1 MNEDRMT
8 ADSTGRHPRHASGP
22 PLRTAP
28 RRSRRRPKTRR
39 RADMPLLGGVRP
51 PIAALLVVL
60 LAVAATTVVLLR
72 DQERATVDSAVLTL
86 QERIA
91 EDGALSLRASLDE
104 SVTDLRRA
112 ARSFDMAG
120 DRSDAQILDGLD
132 AAYDKWRGKAVID
145 PARGTLLAASGETI
159 PLDSTGD
166 RRTVDG
172 VIQPKLV
179 RLGTGETRVLA
190 FAPLAA
196 RRGAGPRLL
205 VTSGTLSV
213 PTAASGDSRAT
224 AVLGPDGAVLAAN
237 GPEPAR
243 KALLAAGGPLANAED
258 DGAGKAPAGSRA
270 VVHGGVRHATGH
282 GAIAAADGERATPAQ
297 GLGLTVATAVRVD
310 DSPVVLSTQIFGLA
324 CAGLLIAVALL
335 ISLLLYLFLQR
346 PLLRLYGE
354 SRRLAGGD
362 LARAVTVPRFGEG
375 ARIGHALERLRLRLL
390 GAPHDAL
397 PGPARRRVGAGFV
410 LALCAVLVLLWSLPL
425 LFLVQR
431 GDRTVSVPRR
441 LVADQQLRTD
451 TIAAR
456 VRKALGEGYADL
468 AAVAQTVGDL
478 EPAAVGE
485 ALERMR
491 EESKRY
497 RSLYVVRNGTVTA
510 RSGDLP
516 QDAAIGAVPAGRGQA
531 AGGEAAKGPGGGEQE
546 GTAPGG
552 AEQGGKAPGGGE
564 PAGRDR
570 AGRVVQVNTSGKEPV
585 IAAYAAVPGQRDV
598 TVVGEFGP
606 QFLVTLVSRPGMGR
620 VHLVDA
626 GRRIIAA
633 DSREGFLAFDRLSG
647 HGLDRLTQEVARAH
661 RSRSRVVRGE
671 PTVITAAAPLKG
683 TGATR
688 ELDWQVV
695 STRPGT
701 WTTLPEYVAQ
711 RRTMLA
717 GLLGSAAAVACLGWL
732 HIVVVRPLRSLAA
745 HAENLADG
753 DRRTVLFPQHHDEVG
768 AVMRTMEL
776 IRQQIHEEPRTR
788 IPTPHGR
795 N

>member
-22 PLRTAP
+22 PLRVAP
-28 RRSRRRPKTRR
+28 RRSRRRHKTRR

-72 DQERATVDSAVLTL
+72 DQERATVDSAVLTA

-112 ARSFDMAG
+112 ARSFGTAG

-145 PARGTLLAASGETI
+145 PARGTLLAAGGETI
-159 PLDSTGD
+159 PLNATGE

-179 RLGTGETRVLA
+179 RLGTGETRVLV
-190 FAPLAA
+190 FASLAA
-196 RRGAGPRLL
+196 RPGAGPRLL
-205 VTSGTLSV
+205 VTSSTLSV
-213 PTAASGDSRAT
+213 PTSPSGDSRAT
-224 AVLGPDGAVLAAN
+224 AVFGPDGAVLAAN
-237 GPEPAR
+237 GPAQAR
-243 KALLAAGGPLANAED
+243 KALLTAGGPIANAQD
-258 DGAGKAPAGSRA
+258 DGTGRAPGGSRA
-270 VVHGGVRHATGH
+270 VVHGGDRIATGY
-282 GAIAAADGERATPAQ
+282 GAIAAADHERATPAQ
-297 GLGLTVATAVRVD
+297 ALGLTVATAVRVD
-310 DSPVVLSTQIFGLA
+310 DSPVALSTQIFGLA
-324 CAGLLIAVALL
+324 CAGLLIAIALL

-346 PLLRLYGE
+346 PLLRLYLEG
-354 SRRLAGGD
+354 RRLAGGD
-362 LARAVTVPRFGEG
+362 LARGVAVPRFGEG
-375 ARIGHALERLRLRLL
+375 ARIGLALERLRLRLL
-390 GAPHDAL
+390 GAPHDVP

-410 LALCAVLVLLWSLPL
+410 LALCAVLVLLWSVPL

-431 GDRTVSVPRR
+431 GDSTVSVPRR

-468 AAVAQTVGDL
+468 AATAQTVGDL
-478 EPAAVGE
+478 DPNEVGE

-497 RSLYVVRNGTVTA
+497 RSLYVLRNGTVTA
-510 RSGDLP
+510 RSGEVP
-516 QDAAIGAVPAGRGQA
+516 QESAVGRVQALRDRAAENP
-531 AGGEAAKGPGGGEQE
+531 GGGNPGGGEATGE
-546 GTAPGG
+546 DKA
-552 AEQGGKAPGGGE
+552 GKGQSGNHEGGGD
-564 PAGRDR
+564 PAADDR

-585 IAAYAAVPGQRDV
+585 IAAYAAVPGQKDV
-598 TVVGEFGP
+598 TVVGEFWP
-606 QFLVTLVSRPGMGR
+606 RFLVTLVSRPGMGR
-620 VHLVDA
+620 VHLVDS

-633 DSREGFLAFDRLSG
+633 DGREGFLAFDRLSG
-647 HGLDRLTQEVARAH
+647 HDLDRLTQEAARAH

-695 STRPGT
+695 SAQPGT

-732 HIVVVRPLRSLAA
+732 YIVVVRPLRSLAA

-788 IPTPHGR
+788 IRTPHGR